1 MAEEKLQINISA
13 NFDGKGAKEAEKTI
27 KNIGEA
33 AKSST
38 TGIEKLSKS
47 IELIKLNSILEL
59 GKKVISVFKELGSV
73 FVEGVDLNSQ
83 FEQMNTKLQSLI
95 FTADKSANTDP
106 FEKWRNS
113 GAIAKN
119 VLNELKNLA
128 SKTGFGSVDLSEAFA
143 SFYSTASAHLNTDEA
158 VKVFE
163 KLSYAAKISG
173 ADINTLKATLDNVGA
188 GIVQT
193 NNDFGR
199 FLGSLGLGTEE
210 LKKAIAEGNYAELII
225 NSLAPFQQAS
235 DMAGN
240 SLKDLKKQFNAS
252 IDEIKQKAAEPIF
265 DTLKEQLEELKNAD
279 ITTLEDSLNS
289 LGATFADLLKDNLT
303 KQNLESLIEI
313 MSAMI
318 NTVTTLT
325 NALSGL
331 SDILAPDAI
340 FGEDAGVI
348 SALTQ
353 TLGKAAEGY
362 NQIFKENRG
371 IIRSIF
377 GSKELKEIE
386 QEVIYGVNRIKQA
399 FEDVGAVSWGGVF
412 GGFKDGVEVSIE
424 SVDKLRDTLI
434 KRRNELIN
442 LQERVNNLSQM
453 EYNTAVKDGTVA
465 RLESEIFR
473 VNSALISLNSWEG
486 IPKLQE
492 EAQNAKALADET
504 ARLKMEEQTR
514 LETYLKA
521 NEARF
526 KNYEKTIER
535 LMSEEEK
542 LTAKLQDGISQREAI
557 ENAYNNKR
565 AGISGEYDEKIRKS
579 NQYNLSDSAK
589 FALDMQQYTKSVLEA
604 KKALEVGDLS
614 GFERYLSL
622 AKELSNAWA
631 DKSGKE
637 LKENEFDIVGI
648 ELYKK
653 RLEELKALELSGTDE
668 KEKKELAAHDEKMAQ
683 IQAELKATQDK
694 IQAEKAFYDEY
705 TLKAKELQALLN
717 TDTNSE
723 HNINLN
729 DSEVKAKIAELQKDT
744 HSTHTVHVKQV
755 NDGGAVA
762 EKKATGGR
770 ILGLFRRRRGKIA
783 GHDLSGSDDVPALLT
798 RGEFIQNVRAV
809 DYYGADFM
817 EALNRRKIPKGAL
830 PKLSSASLR
839 SARNSPTGRFASFAT
854 GGLVLSKF
862 DKSLMRKITDNDPQ
876 VQELAKKLHEQFMR
890 EAGNSISK
898 RFEVAKKWKNMYPDY
913 FSVTSQNISWDF
925 VGLAKML
932 IAKGVGK
939 NADIASLGR
948 GALGAFSGGGLV
960 NMPNLG
966 SQSTKSIDKNVNLNL
981 NFGGGNNF
989 AVQSDEAT
997 AMALERYLKGLGC

>member
-1 MAEEKLQINISA
+1 MADENLEIKITTNY
-13 NFDGKGAKEAEKTI
+13 DGKGAKNAEKDLNSVGKISKNATI
-27 KNIGEA
+27 SV
-33 AKSST
+33 KSLSSAL
-38 TGIEKLSKS
+38 KLVNLNAFL
-47 IELIKLNSILEL
+47 ELI
-59 GKKVISVFKELGSV
+59 GKAASGLKMLGSV
-73 FVEGVDLNSQ
+73 FLHGIDLNSQ
-83 FEQMNTKLQSLI
+83 FEQINTKLQSLI
-95 FTADKSANTDP
+95 FTADKSANIDP
-106 FEKWRNS
+106 FAKWASS
-113 GAIAKN
+113 GDIAKN
-119 VLNELKNLA
+119 IIDDLQNLA
-128 SKTGFGSVDLSEAFA
+128 SKTGFGGVDLSEAFA

-163 KLSYAAKISG
+163 KLAYAAKISG

-210 LKKAIAEGNYAELII
+210 LKKAIEQGNYAELII

-240 SLKDLKKQFNAS
+240 SLKDLKNQFSAS
-252 IDEIKQKAAEPIF
+252 IDEIQRKAAEPIF
-265 DTLKEQLEELKNAD
+265 DGLKESLESLKEAD
-279 ITTLEDSLNS
+279 LSNLQQSLTNLS
-289 LGATFADLLKDNLT
+289 ETFANLLKDNLT
-303 KQNLESLIEI
+303 KDNLE
-313 MSAMI
+313 AFA
-318 NTVTTLT
+318 NT
-325 NALSGL
+325 LSGL
-331 SDILAPDAI
+331 IVIVNDLAKGISTLSDFLAPDAL
-340 FGEDAGVI
+340 FGKNAGAFTAI
-348 SALTQ
+348 NK
-353 TLGKAAEGY
+353 TLSTMMQG
-362 NQIFKENRG
+362 FKE
-371 IIRSIF
+371 IRSAIVDF
-377 GSKELKEIE
+377 GMGGSEEFGRMEKI
-386 QEVIYGVNRIKQA
+386 VNQSS
-399 FEDVGAVSWGGVF
+399 DNMQ
-412 GGFKDGVEVSIE
+412 
-424 SVDKLRDTLI
+424 
-434 KRRNELIN
+434 KRLNELGASFEN
-442 LQERVNNLSQM
+442 FEFKGFDKEADFGNFKGTVEALQKRHAELSKLLNEINNL
-453 EYNTAVKDGTVA
+453 TAMKKVQANNG
-465 RLESEIFR
+465 F
-473 VNSALISLNSWEG
+473 VNVLINELNKVEKQLNSISGWEG
-486 IPKLQE
+486 IPNLINETK
-492 EAQNAKALADET
+492 NAKTLADET

-521 NEARF
+521 NETRF
-526 KNYEKTIER
+526 KNYEKTIQK

-542 LTAKLQDGISQREAI
+542 LTAKLQDGVAQREAI
-557 ENAYNNKR
+557 ENAYNDKR
-565 AGISGEYDEKIRKS
+565 AGISSDYDEKIRKS

-614 GFERYLSL
+614 GFERYLAL

-668 KEKKELAAHDEKMAQ
+668 KEKKELEAHDEKMAQ

-694 IQAEKAFYDEY
+694 IQTEKAFYDEY

-729 DSEVKAKIAELQKDT
+729 DSEAKAKIAELQKDT

-817 EALNRRKIPKGAL
+817 EALNRRKIPKSAL
-830 PKLSSASLR
+830 PK
-839 SARNSPTGRFASFAT
+839 FAT

-966 SQSTKSIDKNVNLNL
+966 SQNTKSIIDKNVNLNL

-997 AMALERYLKGLGC
+997 AMALERYLKGLGV